1 MLLCNT
7 NIIQTAVN
15 WEFPDFCHLRKKQI
29 ETLHLIL
36 AFFSH
41 HATTLCRNSLEKRS
55 AKRPH
60 APEGNGRE
68 PYGQSLRPQNWRN
81 SSIRPKSPV
90 AKRPEPLHPPHILTL
105 AVGALLRAFASSLL
119 ALSYSLF
126 SDSSFTAAS
135 QISSLLGLAC
145 KNTKWQTNAYSE
157 STADLILRLIQIKI
171 EIRALSIHSRI
182 FFSASSS
189 QSSLTFEVYRNPPKQ
204 MGNTK
209 IYASL
214 EVGCFSTVEKQ

>member
-1 MLLCNT
+1 MPRLC
-7 NIIQTAVN
+7 V
-15 WEFPDFCHLRKKQI
+15 
-29 ETLHLIL
+29 
-36 AFFSH
+36 
-41 HATTLCRNSLEKRS
+41 ATGWRS
-55 AKRPH
+55 AQQSGHMPRKAMAGSHMVNPYSHRT
-60 APEGNGRE
+60 EGTPPSVPN
-68 PYGQSLRPQNWRN
+68 PS
-81 SSIRPKSPV
+81 V

-145 KNTKWQTNAYSE
+145 KNTKWQTNAHSE
-157 STADLILRLIQIKI
+157 STADLILCLIQIKI
-171 EIRALSIHSRI
+171 EIRALSMRSRI

-209 IYASL
+209 IFASL
-214 EVGCFSTVEKQ
+214 EVGCFSMLKSSNAWSSELPV